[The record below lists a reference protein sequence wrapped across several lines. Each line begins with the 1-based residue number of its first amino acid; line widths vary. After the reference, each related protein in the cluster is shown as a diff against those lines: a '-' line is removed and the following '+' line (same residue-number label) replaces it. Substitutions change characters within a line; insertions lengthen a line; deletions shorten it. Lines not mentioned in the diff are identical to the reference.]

1 MSERIIRYGTE
12 LSDEAIDA
20 ADLYQLD
27 AQLNE
32 VIDTQEPQGEQE

>member
-20 ADLYQLD
+20 ADLYQL
-27 AQLNE
+27 AERSN
-32 VIDTQEPQGEQE
+32 